1 MKMFP
6 TNELRVA
13 VDDVT
18 KTKLQ
23 AEPTVALAAFHFAAK
38 YFRQLA
44 DQRHPSQ
51 AVGHYRHLR

>member
-44 DQRHPSQ
+44 IEIIDVFLNLKERTK
-51 AVGHYRHLR
+51 